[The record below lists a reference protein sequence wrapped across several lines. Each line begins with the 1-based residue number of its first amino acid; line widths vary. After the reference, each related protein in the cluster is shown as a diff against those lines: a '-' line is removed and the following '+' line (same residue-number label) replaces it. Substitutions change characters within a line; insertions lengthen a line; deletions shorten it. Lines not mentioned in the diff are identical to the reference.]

1 MNSLLIPGPPH
12 GLALRYRG
20 GRSGSSSP
28 GRGGFAPRTLG
39 PGGRLWTGLA
49 FLWAAYFFLV
59 FSLARYE
66 AYTQRIIWTVGPVVA
81 LLTVVAW
88 IGRSSRIPAEVW
100 LLTCFAG
107 WCLVALPRVTNLP
120 AFTSWWKLVAE
131 MVVLVWCISTVLRN
145 SSGMHWFYV
154 AFLGAGVFNVLL
166 GVDFIGGLAEAVDSL
181 GNQERQGG
189 ISGGTNAL
197 GFYCFMGILGGLA
210 LLGEWRSKLLRT
222 VLLVGCGICLYGVAG
237 AASKGAFLLTVLA
250 VVLWP
255 VLCFREQLRRRLTVL
270 VPAGVAALIVVVGL
284 PWIMENTFLGARL
297 ERARHL
303 EEGSTQARLE
313 LLMLGLKLFGE
324 HPVTGVGLG
333 QFAVE
338 SGLGR
343 YTHNEWAELLSNTGL
358 VGFLLYLGAYAVLWH
373 RLTQVLQRC
382 RNPRV
387 RYHANFGRLIVL
399 LLLLSGMVFRPNF
412 LSIESMFLI
421 AVAVGTGQWVELRCR
436 LEWPGAPGVRADTR
450 RPRTLTRPGV
460 PTPA

>member
-1 MNSLLIPGPPH
+1 M
-12 GLALRYRG
+12 
-20 GRSGSSSP
+20 
-28 GRGGFAPRTLG
+28 
-39 PGGRLWTGLA
+39 
-49 FLWAAYFFLV
+49 
-59 FSLARYE
+59 
-66 AYTQRIIWTVGPVVA
+66 
-81 LLTVVAW
+81 
-88 IGRSSRIPAEVW
+88 
-100 LLTCFAG
+100 
-107 WCLVALPRVTNLP
+107 TNLP

-297 ERARHL
+297 ERLAGGRRAR
-303 EEGSTQARLE
+303 ELE
-313 LLMLGLKLFGE
+313 LPDAGIELFGE
-324 HPVTGVGLG
+324 H
-333 QFAVE
+333 
-338 SGLGR
+338 R
-343 YTHNEWAELLSNTGL
+343 
-358 VGFLLYLGAYAVLWH
+358 
-373 RLTQVLQRC
+373 
-382 RNPRV
+382 
-387 RYHANFGRLIVL
+387 
-399 LLLLSGMVFRPNF
+399 
-412 LSIESMFLI
+412 
-421 AVAVGTGQWVELRCR
+421 
-436 LEWPGAPGVRADTR
+436 
-450 RPRTLTRPGV
+450 
-460 PTPA
+460 